1 MLKEREGERRTASP
15 MFHQEFTHLVSSSY
29 SVLEVKKYFTL
40 IFTSYRMVIKL
51 QIYETL
57 FKMKW

>member
-1 MLKEREGERRTASP
+1 